1 MTNCPSLFCCIW
13 NERNKKEYYY
23 YYGWSICV
31 GIRRC
36 PSQISVCLVAGFH
49 RSCQFFLLIAYLGI
63 KALLVSVMIIFLC
76 LWLLVILIYFLC
88 PFFLGTYN
96 SYISNWPGRKNRIIG
111 GGLICLGSTLSF
123 DNLFASLSF
132 SFNVYFFFYML
143 SMFMAFYVLFTII
156 FLIIHNLAEN
166 EKYEKQIEPWGSLY
180 WLNTYLYRFDEFGV
194 DGGPAAKELIP
205 KFTVIKQHISS
216 KLGLGVPNIDVRHWL
231 FKFCLY
237 IPLIKWIFICCCMG
251 SSYFLFW
258 RYFYSGS

>member
-1 MTNCPSLFCCIW
+1 MNWYWQILWPKIFQCSSVFLLFCSLCFTLLKCLTGILEFPWERNSWWKRIAIFNAPCAICEAKLHTETRWLHNFHESQSLSSCSDVMNSYYDVEAYFVSRRSFFLMTNCPSLFCCIW

-123 DNLFASLSF
+123 DNLFASVFLLMSISF
-132 SFNVYFFFYML
+132 FVCFPCSWRFMSSSLLFF
-143 SMFMAFYVLFTII
+143 
-156 FLIIHNLAEN
+156 
-166 EKYEKQIEPWGSLY
+166 
-180 WLNTYLYRFDEFGV
+180 
-194 DGGPAAKELIP
+194 
-205 KFTVIKQHISS
+205 
-216 KLGLGVPNIDVRHWL
+216 
-231 FKFCLY
+231 
-237 IPLIKWIFICCCMG
+237 
-251 SSYFLFW
+251 
-258 RYFYSGS
+258 